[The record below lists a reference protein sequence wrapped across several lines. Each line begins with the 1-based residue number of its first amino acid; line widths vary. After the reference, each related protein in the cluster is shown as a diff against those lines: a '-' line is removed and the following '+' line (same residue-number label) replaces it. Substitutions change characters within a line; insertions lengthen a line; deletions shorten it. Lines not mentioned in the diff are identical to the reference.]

1 MELKLTN
8 RYDVHML
15 MKSLQMNLS
24 EQEVR
29 YISHAL
35 SELTKKLESEI
46 EKDPDSEDDL
56 TPMYAE
62 DVLNIRDVFNR
73 IKEETTPVFGEQ
85 VLTVSY
91 ETLLGVKNN
100 FQQTEPD

>member
-1 MELKLTN
+1 MTNTYLK
-8 RYDVHML
+8 
-15 MKSLQMNLS
+15 SIQMNLS
-24 EQEVR
+24 EREVR

-46 EKDPDSEDDL
+46 EKDPDGEDDL

-73 IKEETTPVFGEQ
+73 IKEEATPVFGEQ

-91 ETLLGVKNN
+91 ETL
-100 FQQTEPD
+100 